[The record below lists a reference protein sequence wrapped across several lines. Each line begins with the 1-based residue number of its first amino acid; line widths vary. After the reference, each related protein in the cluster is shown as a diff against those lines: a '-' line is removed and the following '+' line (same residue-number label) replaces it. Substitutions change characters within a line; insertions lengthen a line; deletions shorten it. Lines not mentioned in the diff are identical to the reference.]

1 MYTIHYIIYEHFIDN
16 IQSRYNCV
24 KKNTINY
31 HKQGGLSDKIFKIGA
46 TIAGTFVLMIIALL
60 VFQLISE
67 SYPVWEKEGFSFI
80 IGTDW
85 NPVEGRESFGALP
98 YIFGTLVVATI
109 AMLIGVPL
117 SIGIAMFISDAP
129 SKIGAPLGMLVE
141 LLAAVPSVIYGLWG
155 LLIFRLYFKDWVEQP
170 LHDLFGDSIFLF
182 SGTPFGLD
190 ILTASVILAIMI
202 IPTVSAVSR
211 EIMKAVPQQQKE
223 AAYMLGATKWEMF
236 KIAVFPYSKT
246 GLVGASILG
255 LGRAVG
261 ETMAVTMLI
270 GNATGIAAIPSSLF
284 GPSQTTSSIIAN
296 EFVEASPASL
306 HLPALI
312 GVALVLL
319 LIAIAINVVAH
330 LLVTKMMKI
339 KEGAINN

>member
-1 MYTIHYIIYEHFIDN
+1 MEKKHDVYRKQNIY
-16 IQSRYNCV
+16 
-24 KKNTINY
+24 
-31 HKQGGLSDKIFKIGA
+31 SDKIFKLAA
-46 TIAGTFVLMIIALL
+46 TIAGSFVLVIIALMI
-60 VFQLISE
+60 FQLISE
-67 SYPVWEKEGFSFI
+67 SYPIWEAEGLSFI

-85 NPVEGRESFGALP
+85 NAVEGRESFGALP
-98 YIFGTLVVATI
+98 YIAGTLVTAAL
-109 AMLIGVPL
+109 AMAIGVPL

-129 SKIGAPLGMLVE
+129 AKIGGPLGFLVE
-141 LLAAVPSVIYGLWG
+141 LLAAVPSIIYGLWG
-155 LLIFRLYFKDWVEQP
+155 LLVFRLYFQDWVEKP

-190 ILTASVILAIMI
+190 IITASVILAIMI
-202 IPTVSAVSR
+202 IPTVSSVSR
-211 EIMKAVPQQQKE
+211 EIMKAVPQQQRE

-246 GLVGASILG
+246 GLIGASILG

-270 GNATGIAAIPSSLF
+270 GNATGIAAFPSSF
-284 GPSQTTSSIIAN
+284 FKPSQTMSSIIAN

-312 GVALVLL
+312 GVALILL
-319 LIAIAINVVAH
+319 LIAIVINVVAH
-330 LLVTKMMKI
+330 LLVTRMMKV

>member
-1 MYTIHYIIYEHFIDN
+1 MGKIKLKPEKP
-16 IQSRYNCV
+16 SRRP
-24 KKNTINY
+24 I
-31 HKQGGLSDKIFKIGA
+31 SDKIFKIGA
-46 TIAGTFVLMIIALL
+46 TVAGVYVLVMVALL
-60 VFQLISE
+60 VFQLFTE
-67 SYPVWEKEGFSFI
+67 SYPIWEEEGLGFI
-80 IGTDW
+80 VGTDW
-85 NPVEGRESFGALP
+85 NAVEGRESFGALP
-98 YIFGTLVVATI
+98 YIFGTLATAGL

-129 SKIGAPLGMLVE
+129 AKIGGPLGFIVE

-155 LLIFRLYFKDWVEQP
+155 LFVFRIYFKDWIEKP
-170 LHDLFGDSIFLF
+170 LHDAFGDSIWLF

-202 IPTVSAVSR
+202 IPTVSAVAR
-211 EIMKAVPQQQKE
+211 EVMKAVPQQQKE

-236 KIAVFPYSKT
+236 KLAVFPYSKT
-246 GLVGASILG
+246 GLIGASILG

-270 GNATGIAAIPSSLF
+270 GNATGIAAIPSSF
-284 GPSQTTSSIIAN
+284 FKPSQTMSSIIAN

-330 LLVTKMMKI
+330 ILVTRMLKV

>member
-1 MYTIHYIIYEHFIDN
+1 
-16 IQSRYNCV
+16 
-24 KKNTINY
+24 
-31 HKQGGLSDKIFKIGA
+31 
-46 TIAGTFVLMIIALL
+46 MIIALL
-60 VFQLISE
+60 VFQLISA
-67 SYPVWEKEGFSFI
+67 SYPIWEEEGFSFI

-98 YIFGTLVVATI
+98 YIFGTLVVASL

-129 SKIGAPLGMLVE
+129 SKIGTPLGLLVE

-155 LLIFRLYFKDWVEQP
+155 LLVFRLYFKDWVEQP

-211 EIMKAVPQQQKE
+211 EIMRAVPQQQKE

-246 GLVGASILG
+246 GLIGASILG

-296 EFVEASPASL
+296 EFVESSPATL

>member
-1 MYTIHYIIYEHFIDN
+1 MARPRLN
-16 IQSRYNCV
+16 P
-24 KKNTINY
+24 KKPGRLPI
-31 HKQGGLSDKIFKIGA
+31 SDKVFKIGA
-46 TIAGTFVLMIIALL
+46 TLAGVYVLIMIALL
-60 VFQLISE
+60 VFQLVSE
-67 SYPVWEKEGFSFI
+67 SYPIWEEEGLSFI
-80 IGTDW
+80 VGTDW
-85 NPVEGRESFGALP
+85 NAVEDRESFGALP
-98 YIFGTLVVATI
+98 YILGTLATAAL
-109 AMLIGVPL
+109 AMAIGVPL
-117 SIGIAMFISDAP
+117 SLGIAMFISDAP
-129 SKIGAPLGMLVE
+129 AKIGGPLGFLVE

-155 LLIFRLYFKDWVEQP
+155 LFVFRIYFKDWIETP
-170 LHDLFGDSIFLF
+170 LHNTFGDSIWLF

-190 ILTASVILAIMI
+190 IITASVILAIMI

-211 EIMKAVPQQQKE
+211 EVMKAVPQQQKE

-236 KIAVFPYSKT
+236 RLAVFPYSKT
-246 GLVGASILG
+246 GLIGASILG

-270 GNATGIAAIPSSLF
+270 GNATGIAAIPSSF
-284 GPSQTTSSIIAN
+284 FKPSQTMSSIIAN

-319 LIAIAINVVAH
+319 LVAIVINVIAH
-330 LLVTKMMKI
+330 ILVTRMLKV

>member
-1 MYTIHYIIYEHFIDN
+1 MRKRTLKPEKPGRRPI
-16 IQSRYNCV
+16 
-24 KKNTINY
+24 
-31 HKQGGLSDKIFKIGA
+31 SDKIFKVGA
-46 TIAGTFVLMIIALL
+46 TVAGVYVLVMVVLL
-60 VFQLISE
+60 VFQLFAE
-67 SYPVWEKEGFSFI
+67 SYPIWEEDGLSFI
-80 IGTDW
+80 VKSDW
-85 NPVEGRESFGALP
+85 NAVEGRESFGAFP
-98 YIFGTLVVATI
+98 YILGTLVTSGL

-129 SKIGAPLGMLVE
+129 AKIGGPLGFLVE

-155 LLIFRLYFKDWVEQP
+155 LFVFRIYFKDWVEQP
-170 LHDLFGDSIFLF
+170 LHDAFGDSIWLF
-182 SGTPFGLD
+182 SANPFGLD

-211 EIMKAVPQQQKE
+211 EVMKAVPQQQKE

-236 KIAVFPYSKT
+236 KLAVFPYSKT
-246 GLVGASILG
+246 GLIGASILG

-270 GNATGIAAIPSSLF
+270 GNATGKNAFPSSF
-284 GPSQTTSSIIAN
+284 FEPSQTMSSIIAN

-330 LLVTKMMKI
+330 VLVTRMLKV

>member
-1 MYTIHYIIYEHFIDN
+1 VE
-16 IQSRYNCV
+16 
-24 KKNTINY
+24 KKFVTR
-31 HKQGGLSDKIFKIGA
+31 HKQSIISDKIFKIGA
-46 TIAGTFVLMIIALL
+46 TIAGSFVLVIIALM

-67 SYPVWEKEGFSFI
+67 SYPIWEEEGLSFI
-80 IGTDW
+80 VGTDW
-85 NPVEGRESFGALP
+85 NAVEGRESFGALP
-98 YIFGTLVVATI
+98 YILGTLVTAAL
-109 AMLIGVPL
+109 AMAIGVPL

-129 SKIGAPLGMLVE
+129 AKIGGPLGFLVE

-155 LLIFRLYFKDWVEQP
+155 LFVFRLYFKDWIEEP
-170 LHDLFGDSIFLF
+170 LHAVFGDSIFLF

-190 ILTASVILAIMI
+190 IITASVILAIMI

-211 EIMKAVPQQQKE
+211 EVMKAVPQQQKE

-236 KIAVFPYSKT
+236 KLAVFPYSKT
-246 GLVGASILG
+246 GLIGASILG

-270 GNATGIAAIPSSLF
+270 GNATGIAAIPSSF
-284 GPSQTTSSIIAN
+284 FKPSQTMSSIIAN

-312 GVALVLL
+312 AVALVLL
-319 LIAIAINVVAH
+319 LIAIIINIVAH
-330 LLVTKMMKI
+330 VLVTRMLKV

>member
-1 MYTIHYIIYEHFIDN
+1 MAYRKQN
-16 IQSRYNCV
+16 I
-24 KKNTINY
+24 
-31 HKQGGLSDKIFKIGA
+31 LSDKIFKIGA
-46 TIAGTFVLMIIALL
+46 TIAGTFVLVMIALL
-60 VFQLISE
+60 VFQLVSE
-67 SYPVWEKEGFSFI
+67 SYPIWEEDGLSFI
-80 IGTDW
+80 VGTDW
-85 NPVEGRESFGALP
+85 NAVDGRESFGALP
-98 YIFGTLVVATI
+98 YIFGTLVTASL

-129 SKIGAPLGMLVE
+129 PKIGGPLGFLVE

-155 LLIFRLYFKDWVEQP
+155 LLVFRLYFKDWVEQP

-211 EIMKAVPQQQKE
+211 EVMKAVPQQQKE

-236 KIAVFPYSKT
+236 KIAIFPYSKT
-246 GLVGASILG
+246 GLIGASILG

-284 GPSQTTSSIIAN
+284 KPSQTMSSIIAN

-319 LIAIAINVVAH
+319 LIAIVINVIAH
-330 LLVTKMMKI
+330 LLVTKMMKV

>member
-1 MYTIHYIIYEHFIDN
+1 VE
-16 IQSRYNCV
+16 
-24 KKNTINY
+24 KNTGAY
-31 HKQGGLSDKIFKIGA
+31 RKQSVRSDKIFKLA
-46 TIAGTFVLMIIALL
+46 AAIAGSFVLVIIALMI
-60 VFQLISE
+60 FQLISE
-67 SYPVWEKEGFSFI
+67 SYPIWEAEGLSFI

-85 NPVEGRESFGALP
+85 NAVEGRESFGALP
-98 YIFGTLVVATI
+98 YIAGTLVTAAL
-109 AMLIGVPL
+109 AMAIGVPL

-129 SKIGAPLGMLVE
+129 AKIGGPLGFLVE
-141 LLAAVPSVIYGLWG
+141 LLAAVPSIIYGLWG
-155 LLIFRLYFKDWVEQP
+155 LLVFRLYFQDWVEKP

-190 ILTASVILAIMI
+190 IITASVILAIMI
-202 IPTVSAVSR
+202 IPTVSSVSR
-211 EIMKAVPQQQKE
+211 EIMKAVPQQQRE

-236 KIAVFPYSKT
+236 KLAVFPYSKT
-246 GLVGASILG
+246 GLIGASILG

-270 GNATGIAAIPSSLF
+270 GNATGISAFPSSF
-284 GPSQTTSSIIAN
+284 FKPSQTMSSIIAN

-312 GVALVLL
+312 GVALILL
-319 LIAIAINVVAH
+319 LIAIVINVVAH
-330 LLVTKMMKI
+330 LLVTRMMKV

>member
-1 MYTIHYIIYEHFIDN
+1 MIRNKIKPKRPGRLPI
-16 IQSRYNCV
+16 
-24 KKNTINY
+24 
-31 HKQGGLSDKIFKIGA
+31 SDKIFKVGA
-46 TIAGTFVLMIIALL
+46 TIAGVYVLVMVALL

-67 SYPVWEKEGFSFI
+67 SYPVWEEEGLGFI
-80 IGTDW
+80 TGTDW
-85 NPVEGRESFGALP
+85 NAVEGRESFGALP
-98 YIFGTLVVATI
+98 YILGTLVTAGL
-109 AMLIGVPL
+109 AMAIGVPL
-117 SIGIAMFISDAP
+117 SLGIAMFISDAP
-129 SKIGAPLGMLVE
+129 AKIGGPLGFVVE

-155 LLIFRLYFKDWVEQP
+155 LFVFRIYFKDWIEEP
-170 LHDLFGDSIFLF
+170 LHAAFGDSIFLF
-182 SGTPFGLD
+182 SGAPFGLD

-211 EIMKAVPQQQKE
+211 EVMKAVPQQQKE

-236 KIAVFPYSKT
+236 KLAVFPYSKT
-246 GLVGASILG
+246 GLIGASILG

-270 GNATGIAAIPSSLF
+270 GNATGIAAIPSSF
-284 GPSQTTSSIIAN
+284 FKPSQTMSSIIAN
-296 EFVEASPASL
+296 EFVEASPASI

-319 LIAIAINVVAH
+319 LIAIAINIVAH
-330 LLVTKMMKI
+330 ILVTRMLKV

>member
-1 MYTIHYIIYEHFIDN
+1 MERI
-16 IQSRYNCV
+16 
-24 KKNTINY
+24 
-31 HKQGGLSDKIFKIGA
+31 GLKPEKPRRHSIADKIFKIGA
-46 TIAGTFVLMIIALL
+46 TVAGVFVLVIIALL
-60 VFQLISE
+60 VFQLVSE
-67 SYPVWEKEGFSFI
+67 SYPIWEESGLSFI
-80 IGTDW
+80 TGTDW
-85 NPVEGRESFGALP
+85 NAVDGRESFGALP
-98 YIFGTLVVATI
+98 YILGTLVTASL

-129 SKIGAPLGMLVE
+129 PKIGGPLGFLVE

-155 LLIFRLYFKDWVEQP
+155 LLVFRLYFKDWVEKP

-182 SGTPFGLD
+182 TGTPFGLD
-190 ILTASVILAIMI
+190 IITASVILAIMI

-211 EIMKAVPQQQKE
+211 EVMKAVPQQQKE

-236 KIAVFPYSKT
+236 KLAVFPYSKT
-246 GLVGASILG
+246 GLIGASILG

-284 GPSQTTSSIIAN
+284 KPSQTMSSIIAN

-312 GVALVLL
+312 AVALVLL

-330 LLVTKMMKI
+330 LLVTRMMKV

>member
-1 MYTIHYIIYEHFIDN
+1 MKRN
-16 IQSRYNCV
+16 LVVPRSR
-24 KKNTINY
+24 KKPIA
-31 HKQGGLSDKIFKIGA
+31 DKVFKISA
-46 TIAGTFVLMIIALL
+46 TIAGVYVLVMVAFL
-60 VFQLISE
+60 VFQLVSE
-67 SYPVWEKEGFSFI
+67 SYPIWEENGLSFI
-80 IGTDW
+80 TKTEW
-85 NPVEGRESFGALP
+85 NAVEGREDYGVLP
-98 YIFGTLVVATI
+98 YIFGTLVTSGL
-109 AMLIGVPL
+109 AMVIGVPL

-129 SKIGAPLGMLVE
+129 TKIGGPLGFLVE

-155 LLIFRLYFKDWVEQP
+155 LFVFRIYFVDWIEKP
-170 LHDLFGDSIFLF
+170 LHNAFGDNVWIF
-182 SGTPFGLD
+182 SGAPFGLD

-211 EIMKAVPQQQKE
+211 EVMKAVPQQQKE

-236 KIAVFPYSKT
+236 KLAVFPYSKT
-246 GLVGASILG
+246 GLIGASILG

-270 GNATGIAAIPSSLF
+270 GNATGIGAIPTSF
-284 GPSQTTSSIIAN
+284 FKPSQTMSSIIAN

-319 LIAIAINVVAH
+319 IIAIAINVVAH
-330 LLVTKMMKI
+330 VLVTRMLKV

>member
-1 MYTIHYIIYEHFIDN
+1 VE
-16 IQSRYNCV
+16 R
-24 KKNTINY
+24 INL
-31 HKQGGLSDKIFKIGA
+31 KQGKRQISDKVFKIGA
-46 TIAGTFVLMIIALL
+46 TAAGVYVLVMIALL
-60 VFQLISE
+60 VFQLVSE
-67 SYPVWEKEGFSFI
+67 SYPIWEEDGLSFI
-80 IGTDW
+80 TGTDW
-85 NPVEGRESFGALP
+85 NAVEGRESFGALP
-98 YIFGTLVVATI
+98 YIFGTLVTASL

-129 SKIGAPLGMLVE
+129 AKIGGPLGFIVE

-155 LLIFRLYFKDWVEQP
+155 LFVFRIYFKDWVEEP

-190 ILTASVILAIMI
+190 IITASVILAIMI

-211 EIMKAVPQQQKE
+211 EVMKAVPQQQRE

-236 KIAVFPYSKT
+236 KLAVFPYSKT
-246 GLVGASILG
+246 GLIGASILG

-270 GNATGIAAIPSSLF
+270 GNATGISAIPSSLF
-284 GPSQTTSSIIAN
+284 KPSQTMSSIIAN

-319 LIAIAINVVAH
+319 LIAIVINVVAH
-330 LLVTKMMKI
+330 LLVTRMMKV

>member
-1 MYTIHYIIYEHFIDN
+1 MA
-16 IQSRYNCV
+16 
-24 KKNTINY
+24 KINLTPE
-31 HKQGGLSDKIFKIGA
+31 KQGRRQISDRIFKIGA
-46 TIAGTFVLMIIALL
+46 TVAGVYVLVMITLL

-67 SYPVWEKEGFSFI
+67 SYPIWEEDGLSFI
-80 IGTDW
+80 TGTDW
-85 NPVEGRESFGALP
+85 NAVEGRESFGALP
-98 YIFGTLVVATI
+98 YILGTLVTASL

-117 SIGIAMFISDAP
+117 SLGIAMFISDAP
-129 SKIGAPLGMLVE
+129 TKIGGPLGFLVE

-155 LLIFRLYFKDWVEQP
+155 LFVFRLYFKDWVEEP

-190 ILTASVILAIMI
+190 VITASVILAIMI

-211 EIMKAVPQQQKE
+211 EVMKAVPQQQKE

-236 KIAVFPYSKT
+236 KLAVFPYSKT
-246 GLVGASILG
+246 GLIGASILG

-284 GPSQTTSSIIAN
+284 KPSQTMSSIIAN

-319 LIAIAINVVAH
+319 LIAIAINIVAH
-330 LLVTKMMKI
+330 LLVTRMMKV